1 MNKFKISA
9 SKGQKKYSLV
19 LTAASEKQAKERVH
33 SEWYSILSVTP
44 ITDADI
50 SWNKFIFSWTLNGK
64 VKSWTIIWDDIFK
77 IYLKLK
83 DDLWYKISE
92 LYPES
97 DKDLSAEEKWKI
109 LQDLDSSYSHESRGK
124 KSEPKK
130 RKKQSIT
137 EKKSLE
143 WFHMKKELDETYAMI
158 DIVIQKLQSLI
169 VNPKLKD
176 DLKKQKLTDV
186 YNSIIKIKKSTNIE
200 KLKQVGEAA
209 LLKIWEIELQT
220 LEESKNKQSKKLLS
234 ETNKLLKQVWSN
246 TQFKEKNKDVHHL
259 FGLFVSDMEEKIQAI
274 KETKKKVFEK
284 KEKALIDKE
293 SYSFLKTLLL
303 LDKYKKRLKHNN
315 KEIIKNISVFVF
327 PFGKKSSDLREKILL
342 KRKVIQQNIS
352 LLSAKKSWKI
362 ISYTWVIKGYRKWV
376 EKIISLIK
384 IFDSYIFYVVASYCV
399 LFILYLNMVHLWY
412 GFSAYSFN
420 YTGVFYFIFLLSAFI
435 LTSIS
440 KWLFLLTLNFVI
452 LFFILIFWV
461 VNF

>member
-19 LTAASEKQAKERVH
+19 LSAASEDQAKQRVH
-33 SEWYSILSVTP
+33 SEWYSILSITP
-44 ITDADI
+44 ITEADI

-64 VKSWTIIWDDIFK
+64 MKSWTIIWDDIFK

-83 DDLWYKISE
+83 DDLWYKLSE

-97 DKDLSAEEKWKI
+97 DKDMSDEEKSKI
-109 LQDLDSSYSHESRGK
+109 LQNLDSSYSHESRGK
-124 KSEPKK
+124 KSEPKE

-143 WFHMKKELDETYAMI
+143 GFYMKKELDETYAMI
-158 DIVIQKLQSLI
+158 DTVIEKLQSLI
-169 VNPKLKD
+169 VNPKLVD
-176 DLKKQKLTDV
+176 ESKKQKLTDV

-220 LEESKNKQSKKLLS
+220 LEESKNERSKKLLS
-234 ETNKLLKQVWSN
+234 ETNKLLKQVWSS
-246 TQFKEKNKDVHHL
+246 TQFKEKNKDINYL
-259 FGLFVSDMEEKIQAI
+259 FWLFVWDLKQKIENTKDI
-274 KETKKKVFEK
+274 KKKIFEK
-284 KEKALIDKE
+284 KEKKLIDKE

-315 KEIIKNISVFVF
+315 KEIIKNISSFIF
-327 PFGKKSSDLREKILL
+327 PVGKKASDAREKILL
-342 KRKVIQQNIS
+342 KRKVIKQNIS
-352 LLSAKKSWKI
+352 LLNAKKSGKI
-362 ISYTWVIKGYRKWV
+362 ISYTWVIKGYKKSV
-376 EKIISLIK
+376 EKLVSLIK
-384 IFDSYIFYVVASYCV
+384 IFDSYIFYVVISYCV

-412 GFSAYSFN
+412 AFSGYNFN

-435 LTSIS
+435 LTSVS
-440 KWLFLLTLNFVI
+440 RWLFLLSLNFVI